1 MLELILLIPLLGF
14 VVYMVVTYVPMP
26 QPFKTAIIVVV
37 ALFLVI
43 YVVRLFG
50 LDLPMPRGR

>member
-1 MLELILLIPLLGF
+1 MLELILLIALLGF

>member
-1 MLELILLIPLLGF
+1 MLELVLLLALLGF

-37 ALFLVI
+37 ALVLVI

-50 LDLPMPRGR
+50 LDLPLPARR